1 MATAFTKVFKRLE
14 KKYLITA
21 EQYAGLTQALS
32 ERIVP
37 DKFGKSTINNIY
49 FDTPTYQLIR
59 ASIEKP
65 TVYKEKLRI
74 RSYGIPTPDSNVFV
88 ELKKKYKGIV
98 YKRRVDMTYDEAIR
112 YLYMHQGAPEPSQV
126 TREIDNFVSFYKGL
140 RPAVSLFY
148 DRVAYYSKTDPE
160 LRLTFDTNIR
170 FRNRELDIS
179 RGDYGTV
186 ILDESQYILEIK
198 CIDSMPLWLTH
209 ELDRLKIYPSSYSKY
224 GTAYKY
230 MLSQG
235 MIRFGTPS
243 TEGQGPKGEGR
254 VAASRGAHCA
264 SAR

>member
-14 KKYLITA
+14 KKYLISA
-21 EQYAGLTQALS
+21 EQYQGLLTLLG
-32 ERIVP
+32 EHIVP
-37 DKFGKSTINNIY
+37 DKYGKSTINNIY
-49 FDTPTYQLIR
+49 FDTPSYQLIR

-74 RSYGIPTPDSNVFV
+74 RSYGVPSPDSYVFV

-112 YLYMHQGAPEPSQV
+112 YLYMHQPPPSPSQV
-126 TREIDNFVSFYKGL
+126 TAEIDSFIRFYKGL

-148 DRVAYYSKTDPE
+148 DRMAYYSKDDPE

-209 ELDRLKIYPSSYSKY
+209 ALDRLKIYPSSYSKY
-224 GTAYKY
+224 GTAYKQ
-230 MLSQG
+230 MLS
-235 MIRFGTPS
+235 S
-243 TEGQGPKGEGR
+243 
-254 VAASRGAHCA
+254 GALKIGK
-264 SAR
+264 SKILK

>member
-1 MATAFTKVFKRLE
+1 MAFTKVFKRLE
-14 KKYLITA
+14 KKYLISSD
-21 EQYAGLTQALS
+21 QYRALTEALG
-32 ERIVP
+32 EHIVP
-37 DKFGKSTINNIY
+37 DKYGRSTIKIIY
-49 FDTPTYQLIR
+49 FDTPNYQVIR

-74 RSYGIPTPDSNVFV
+74 RSYGSPTPDSNVFV
-88 ELKKKYKGIV
+88 ELKKKYNGIV

-112 YLYMHQGAPEPSQV
+112 YLYMHQPPDKPTQV
-126 TREIDNFVSFYKGL
+126 TKEIDAFVSFYKGL

-148 DRVAYYSKTDPE
+148 DRVAYYSRLDPE

-170 FRNRELDIS
+170 FRNRELDLS

-209 ELDRLKIYPSSYSKY
+209 ELDRLKIFPSSNSKY

-230 MLSQG
+230 MLENG
-235 MIRFGTPS
+235 IIRFGTRK
-243 TEGQGPKGEGR
+243 TEN
-254 VAASRGAHCA
+254 AATRRTVTANKA
-264 SAR
+264 TD

>member
-14 KKYLITA
+14 KKYLISA
-21 EQYAGLTQALS
+21 EQYQGLLALLG
-32 ERIVP
+32 EHIVP
-37 DKFGKSTINNIY
+37 DKYGKSTINNIY
-49 FDTPTYQLIR
+49 FDTPTFQLIR

-74 RSYGIPTPDSNVFV
+74 RSYGVPTPDSYVFV

-112 YLYMHQGAPEPSQV
+112 YLYMHQPPPSPSQV
-126 TREIDNFVSFYKGL
+126 TAEIDSFVSFYKGL

-148 DRVAYYSKTDPE
+148 DRMAYYSKDDPE

-170 FRNRELDIS
+170 FRNRELDLS

-186 ILDESQYILEIK
+186 ILDESQFILEIK

-209 ELDRLKIYPSSYSKY
+209 ALDRLKIYPSSYSKY

-230 MLSQG
+230 MLS
-235 MIRFGTPS
+235 S
-243 TEGQGPKGEGR
+243 
-254 VAASRGAHCA
+254 GALKIGK
-264 SAR
+264 SKILK

>member
-1 MATAFTKVFKRLE
+1 MALAFTRVFKRLE
-14 KKYLITA
+14 KKYLISA
-21 EQYAGLTQALS
+21 EQYQALVNALS

-49 FDTPTYQLIR
+49 FDTPNYRLIR

-65 TVYKEKLRI
+65 TTYKEKLRI
-74 RSYGIPTPDSNVFV
+74 RSYGVPTPDSNVFV

-112 YLYMHQGAPEPSQV
+112 YLYMHQAPPEPSQV
-126 TREIDNFVSFYKGL
+126 TREIDAFVSFYSGL

-148 DRVAYYSKTDPE
+148 DRIAYYSKTDPE

-198 CIDSMPLWLTH
+198 CIDAMPLWLTH
-209 ELDRLKIYPSSYSKY
+209 ELDRLRIYPSSYSKY
-224 GTAYKY
+224 GTAYKH
-230 MLSQG
+230 MLAKG
-235 MIRFGTPS
+235 EVHFGIRRA
-243 TEGQGPKGEGR
+243 EGQGPKGR
-254 VAASRGAHCA
+254 VAARQPQEAAGSRQ
-264 SAR
+264 

>member
-1 MATAFTKVFKRLE
+1 MLVE
-14 KKYLITA
+14 
-21 EQYAGLTQALS
+21 ALS
-32 ERIVP
+32 GRIVP

-49 FDTPTYQLIR
+49 FDTPNFRLIR

-74 RSYGIPTPDSNVFV
+74 RSYGNPTPQSNVFI

-112 YLYMHQGAPEPSQV
+112 YLYMHQAPPEPSQV
-126 TREIDNFVSFYKGL
+126 TKEIDCFMSFYKEL
-140 RPAVSLFY
+140 RPAISLFY
-148 DRVAYYSKTDPE
+148 DRMAYYSKVDPE

-170 FRNRELDIS
+170 FRNRELDLS

-198 CIDSMPLWLTH
+198 CIDSMPLWLTR

-230 MLSQG
+230 MLEKGIVS
-235 MIRFGTPS
+235 FGRP
-243 TEGQGPKGEGR
+243 ERAPAPRQIKKEAVPHR
-254 VAASRGAHCA
+254 
-264 SAR
+264 